1 MLPYSVT
8 LTVPFPT
15 EKQAVIAKRSLEPDP
30 ILKANEL
37 AVEYVADNSSLICK
51 FTGVN
56 DRALRVAIS
65 SVIDNLKTVVE
76 CMDEFEAV

>member
-1 MLPYSVT
+1 MLPYSVS
-8 LTVPFPT
+8 LTIPFET
-15 EKQAVIAKRSLEPDP
+15 ELQATIAKRSLEPDP

-37 AVEYVADNSSLICK
+37 TVLYEVAQENLLCN
-51 FTGVN
+51 FTGIN

-76 CMDEFEAV
+76 CMDEFGSK